1 MIYYDEVE
9 NSVNPIKQ
17 GDVARALIRMCNNGK
32 KVIASTHSDTM
43 ASKINNLMLL
53 SKMKNIEK
61 KNDKL
66 EKLNLEVKDML
77 DNDKKIIVYEFKKA
91 ENVKVRVN
99 ALDFITY
106 PKIGYSFE
114 RFNENID
121 NLYEEASCITE

>member
-1 MIYYDEVE
+1 
-9 NSVNPIKQ
+9 
-17 GDVARALIRMCNNGK
+17 
-32 KVIASTHSDTM
+32 M

-91 ENVKVRVN
+91 ENGKVRV
-99 ALDFITY
+99 L
-106 PKIGYSFE
+106 
-114 RFNENID
+114 
-121 NLYEEASCITE
+121 

>member
-1 MIYYDEVE
+1 
-9 NSVNPIKQ
+9 
-17 GDVARALIRMCNNGK
+17 
-32 KVIASTHSDTM
+32 
-43 ASKINNLMLL
+43 
-53 SKMKNIEK
+53 
-61 KNDKL
+61 
-66 EKLNLEVKDML
+66 ML

-91 ENVKVRVN
+91 ENGKVRVN